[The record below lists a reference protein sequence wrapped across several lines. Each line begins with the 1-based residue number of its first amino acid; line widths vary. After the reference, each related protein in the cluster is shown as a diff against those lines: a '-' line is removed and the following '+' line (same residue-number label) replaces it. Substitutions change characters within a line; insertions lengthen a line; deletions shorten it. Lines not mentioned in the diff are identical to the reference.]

1 MSEMTESVP
10 MEQVR
15 NIGIIAHIDAG
26 KTTVTERILFYTGI
40 TYKIGEVDAGTAVMD
55 WMAQERERGIT
66 ITAAATTTSWR
77 DHTINIVDTPGH
89 VDFTVEVERS
99 LRVLD
104 GGVVVF
110 DAVAGVQSQSET
122 VWRQADRYHIPRIGF
137 INKMDRVGADF
148 WNAVAMIRERLNA
161 RPLAIQIPM
170 GQEDAFQGV
179 IDLVEEQAI
188 TFAEG
193 ETEPAVGPI
202 PAEFAQEAQ
211 AGRDGLLEGIAEV
224 DDQMLISYVEH
235 HPVTVA
241 ELKKAI
247 RRATI
252 AGLVTPIVCGTA
264 LHNKGVQP
272 VLDAVIDYLPSPFEV
287 PPVTGTNPKTGELVE
302 RHPRADEPFS
312 ALAFKVVADPYVGRL
327 VYFRV
332 YSGTAKQGAMLYNPG
347 RNQRE
352 RLGRILRMH
361 ANRRED
367 LASIG
372 AGQIAAT
379 VGLKNTFTGDSLCDE
394 SHPVLLEAIKFPE
407 PVISVAIEPKTK
419 DDQER
424 MGDVLTRLVE
434 EDPTFKARYDQE
446 TGQTIISGM
455 GELHLEIIVDRM
467 LREFNVTAD
476 VGRPQVAYKETIMQP
491 SKAEGR
497 FVKQT
502 GGRGQFGVVM
512 LEAEPLPRGSGF
524 QFEDKVIGGAIP
536 REYVSAVEQ
545 GVREALDTGVLASYP
560 VIDVKVKIVDGQ
572 YHPVD
577 SSELAFK
584 MAGSLGIQECLKRG
598 KPVLLEPIMKVEVAT
613 PDQFFGDVL
622 SDISSRRGQ
631 VTDVDHRGHLRVITA
646 NIPLA
651 ETFGYATVLRSIT
664 QGRASYTMEFNH
676 YQEVPASIA
685 EQVAGRMQGAV
696 RR

>member
-1 MSEMTESVP
+1 MSSVVP
-10 MEQVR
+10 IEKVR

-77 DHTINIVDTPGH
+77 DYQINIVDTPGH

-148 WNAVAMIRERLNA
+148 WNAVGMIRERLNA
-161 RPLAIQIPM
+161 RPLPVQIPM
-170 GQEDAFQGV
+170 GQEDAFVGV
-179 IDLVEEQAI
+179 IDLIDGVAI
-188 TFAEG
+188 TFPEG
-193 ETEPAVGPI
+193 EDEAIVGPI
-202 PAEFAQEAQ
+202 PAEFQEETKRR
-211 AGRDGLLEGIAEV
+211 RDQLLEGIAES

-235 HPVTVA
+235 RPVTAV

-247 RRATI
+247 RRATV
-252 AGLVTPIVCGTA
+252 AGLVNPIFCGSA
-264 LHNKGVQP
+264 LKNKGVRP
-272 VLDAVIDYLPSPFEV
+272 LLDAVIDYLPSPAEV
-287 PPVTGTNPKTGELVE
+287 AAVSGLHPKTGETIIRE
-302 RHPRADEPFS
+302 PQENEPFS

-332 YSGTAKQGAMLYNPG
+332 YSGTAKQGAMVLNSTRG
-347 RNQRE
+347 QRE

-367 LASIG
+367 LDSIG
-372 AGQIAAT
+372 VGQIAAT
-379 VGLKNTFTGDSLCDE
+379 VGLKHTFTGDSLCE
-394 SHPVLLEAIKFPE
+394 EAHPILLEAIKFPE
-407 PVISVAIEPKTK
+407 PVIAVSIEPKTK
-419 DDQER
+419 DDQEK
-424 MGDVLTRLVE
+424 MGETLTRLVE

-467 LREFNVTAD
+467 LREFGVQAH
-476 VGRPQVAYKETIMQP
+476 VGRPEVAYKETVTQP
-491 SKAEGR
+491 ARAEGR
-497 FVKQT
+497 FVRQT
-502 GGRGQFGVVM
+502 GGRGQFGVVW
-512 LEAEPLPRGSGF
+512 LETEPLPRGSGF
-524 QFEDKVIGGAIP
+524 VFENKIIGGSIP
-536 REYVSAVEQ
+536 REYIPAVEH
-545 GVREALDTGVLASYP
+545 GVKEALDTGVLANYP
-560 VIDVKVKIVDGQ
+560 VVDIKVSLVDGQ

-577 SSELAFK
+577 SSEIAFK
-584 MAGSLGIQECLKRG
+584 MAGSLGIQEAMKRG
-598 KPVLLEPIMKVEVAT
+598 KPVLLEPIMKVEAAT
-613 PDQFFGDVL
+613 PDEFFGDVL

-631 VTDVDHRGHLRVITA
+631 VVDVDHRGHLRVITA
-646 NIPLA
+646 HIPLA
-651 ETFGYATVLRSIT
+651 ETFGYATTLRSIT
-664 QGRASYTMEFNH
+664 QGRASYTMEFDH

-685 EQVAGRMQGAV
+685 DQVSGRMQGAV